1 MEKMESDDESDAS
14 SDYYLQDSNIMHTD
28 YETRE
33 KRKKSVAEEV
43 QLIQVKL
50 ARNHSTL
57 AQYVDSLYT
66 RSTVHSRNHAA
77 FRGKYGFTI
86 KKVIPPQ
93 LYIDLEDPCSLP
105 SSLPIKVIK
114 EIERT
119 IPKPSEQLVPPRY
132 TTWTFAKGNK
142 RMMEGQSIENQRRI
156 YYDKKKKETVLASDS
171 DDELRSRSY
180 KINAVERER
189 EFSDVED
196 FVIWMATQ
204 AYGVTDFL
212 FQHISAMLERKQANV
227 KERYEL
233 LVVDDTLLSRLS
245 HIETFIERTGKQDID
260 SPKLNGEYF
269 EVTSKID
276 RLSVKHQIQFSPP
289 SGQHKQTVRIRCE
302 RETITKEP
310 IDLVAAMST
319 YDNLFCRLCLKF
331 HCELHGYSQPLILP
345 NELQNPEPRV
355 YDPAQPCGE
364 YCYLLF
370 NIIPGKEAWSILE
383 RDLFCKGL
391 QIFGKSS
398 CLIAQNL
405 LKGCKTCSEVASRI
419 ATVEAER
426 SYTPQEE
433 FSSQE
438 GAERPK
444 TQKKKAPRKTR
455 FTISSQRTIVR
466 RNGHNGRHQ
475 FYPCKCGLICG
486 QQCICKDRKNSCE
499 KFCGCPGSCKNRFP
513 GCNCVKS
520 QCSTKLCPCFNA
532 SRECDPD
539 VCRNCSI
546 DCELTTSKD
555 SSTISASG
563 RKQSKCQNMRILLN
577 QKKSVLLARSDVI
590 GWGLFLKSDA
600 KKDDYLGEYTGELIS
615 QREADKRGKIYDIVN
630 LSFLF
635 DLNDKFVIDAYR
647 LGSKFKFANH
657 SSTPNCYPKVVLV
670 AGEHRVGI
678 FAKRNIAA
686 GEELLFDYQYEK
698 KLGERTPWWAKGK
711 KRSTVGSG
719 SSISSSGP
727 RQKTYP

>member
-1 MEKMESDDESDAS
+1 MESDDESDAS

-319 YDNLFCRLCLKF
+319 YDNLFCRLCL
-331 HCELHGYSQPLILP
+331 
-345 NELQNPEPRV
+345 NPEPRV

-444 TQKKKAPRKTR
+444 TQKKKAPRKTSAYAR
-455 FTISSQRTIVR
+455 IERI
-466 RNGHNGRHQ
+466 HA
-475 FYPCKCGLICG
+475 
-486 QQCICKDRKNSCE
+486 KNSAGVQE
-499 KFCGCPGSCKNRFP
+499 VVRIDFRDAI
-513 GCNCVKS
+513 V
-520 QCSTKLCPCFNA
+520 LRA
-532 SRECDPD
+532 SAARSFA
-539 VCRNCSI
+539 RA
-546 DCELTTSKD
+546 LMQ
-555 SSTISASG
+555 A
-563 RKQSKCQNMRILLN
+563 
-577 QKKSVLLARSDVI
+577 VLLARSDVI